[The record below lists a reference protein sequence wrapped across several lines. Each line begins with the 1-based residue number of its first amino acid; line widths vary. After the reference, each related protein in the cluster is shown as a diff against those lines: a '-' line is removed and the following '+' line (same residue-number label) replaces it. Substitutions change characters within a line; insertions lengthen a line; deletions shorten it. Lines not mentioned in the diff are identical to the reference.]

1 VRWQAGD
8 IFRRHCGVVDDDTCS
23 LAAGLGR
30 LRSNIVELAGCQFRD
45 GGYVVE
51 KCE

>member
-1 VRWQAGD
+1 MTTPA
-8 IFRRHCGVVDDDTCS
+8 
-23 LAAGLGR
+23 AAGLGR

-45 GGYVVE
+45 GSYVVE